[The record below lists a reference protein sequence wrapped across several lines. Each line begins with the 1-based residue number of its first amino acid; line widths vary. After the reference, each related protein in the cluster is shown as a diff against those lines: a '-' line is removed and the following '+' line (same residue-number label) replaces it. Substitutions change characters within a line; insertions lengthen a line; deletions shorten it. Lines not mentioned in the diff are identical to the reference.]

1 MGRKKKSHP
10 SSPAC
15 FVRAHTSSWPRAS
28 WQWLK
33 HSSCPSS
40 QRAQL
45 AEPANSQAEKNRYI
59 LLYWFSFYRSSLNAH
74 FHSDQ
79 RGEISLLNITRNI
92 QIPTHA
98 WWVGSLHE
106 CHQVL
111 HNLLSPI
118 RSKQT
123 WNLLWQRQ
131 PSKHKK
137 WGNELQKHTPYRN
150 TLYLA
155 MLLQSKNAPAR
166 KTWGQCSNWKAS
178 LSHCCYSGHGPSH
191 RKPEKQ
197 SSERDVKDYR
207 VCWNPTGQRGEEKEW
222 QRTELLWCTQKTKGT
237 ETELDRK
244 HKTLHKTT
252 ALLLK

>member
-1 MGRKKKSHP
+1 M
-10 SSPAC
+10 
-15 FVRAHTSSWPRAS
+15 RAHTSSWPRAS

-33 HSSCPSS
+33 HSSCPGS

-98 WWVGSLHE
+98 WWVGSLHQ

-155 MLLQSKNAPAR
+155 MLLQSK
-166 KTWGQCSNWKAS
+166 KWSCSENLGTVLKLKS
-178 LSHCCYSGHGPSH
+178 LHF
-191 RKPEKQ
+191 
-197 SSERDVKDYR
+197 
-207 VCWNPTGQRGEEKEW
+207 T
-222 QRTELLWCTQKTKGT
+222 
-237 ETELDRK
+237 
-244 HKTLHKTT
+244 
-252 ALLLK
+252 LLLFWPWAITQEAWEAK